1 MKMISLP
8 EMKLSP
14 GRVVLLDPAPKT
26 RDAVAAAPTHP
37 APPSY
42 QQETYLRR
50 AFDLRANGKR
60 ATRWFVGK
68 FDIPGPVETRS
79 FASAVEQFAAR
90 HAELRSGFRSTNGQ
104 IERYVVAAQDV
115 RFDSTE
121 FGMLTDPAELL
132 AALVGHFGAAAEPL
146 VWPSCAF
153 AAVSRQNRSTIFIA
167 FDHIHI
173 DRYAVALALS
183 EIRAMYLANVEGRR
197 LLLPPARDFFEYCT
211 TERQNLA
218 DAANSADLAEF
229 HDVAAQWREFV
240 KVGDNALPRFPL
252 DVGTEPN
259 TSYPMAHDDFCDL
272 DAATTDA
279 FERLCRHLGGNLYSG
294 LLAALGLAAGLVAG
308 LAAGQSVFRVME
320 PRQTRS
326 DPAEPAFGWY
336 ASTSFVMFDVIR
348 SNFGE
353 TLGAARAATR
363 AARAR
368 MGVPFDRVAQELTPP
383 FASDRSFWVNY
394 IDNTR
399 FPGSEHFAE
408 WDVCFVANERRGDT
422 VDFYLLRTHGGLTVR
437 VRYPAT
443 GIAKDVIASYLAKVA
458 DVIREALS

>member
-1 MKMISLP
+1 MKMISLH

-14 GRVVLLDPAPKT
+14 GRVVLLDPTPKT
-26 RDAVAAAPTHP
+26 RAAVAAAPAHP
-37 APPSY
+37 VPPSY

-68 FDIPGPVETRS
+68 FDIPGPVENRS

-104 IERYVVAAQDV
+104 IERYVVAAHDV

-121 FGMLTDPAELL
+121 FGVLTDPAELL
-132 AALVGHFGAAAEPL
+132 AALVDHFSAAAEPL

-153 AAVSRQNRSTIFIA
+153 AAISRPHRSTVFIA

-183 EIRAMYLANVEGRR
+183 EIRAMYLANVEGRQV
-197 LLLPPARDFFEYCT
+197 LLPPARDFFEFCT
-211 TERQNLA
+211 AERRRLA
-218 DAANSADLAEF
+218 DPAHSAEL
-229 HDVAAQWREFV
+229 HDVAAQLREFV
-240 KVGDNALPRFPL
+240 KLGDNALPRFPL
-252 DVGTEPN
+252 DVGAEPN
-259 TSYPMAHDDFCDL
+259 TSYPMVHDDFFAL
-272 DAATTDA
+272 DGATTDA
-279 FERLCRHLGGNLYSG
+279 FERLCRRHGGNLYSG
-294 LLAALGLAAGLVAG
+294 LLAALGLAADIV
-308 LAAGQSVFRVME
+308 AGQSVFRVME

-326 DPAEPAFGWY
+326 DPGEPAFGWY

-348 SNFGE
+348 SNFPE
-353 TLGAARAATR
+353 TLVAARAATR

-368 MGVPFDRVAQELTPP
+368 MAVPFDRVTRELTPP
-383 FASDRSFWVNY
+383 FAADRAFWVNY

-422 VDFYLLRTHGGLTVR
+422 VDFYLLRTHAGLTVR
-437 VRYPAT
+437 VRHPAT
-443 GIAKDVIASYLAKVA
+443 EVAKDVIASYFDKVA
-458 DVIREALS
+458 AVITEALS